1 MKKEKNARSYTTI
14 MSANTVLLDFSLDP
28 ARINDEVS
36 RKDIVRLCK
45 EGLEKY
51 LTGLKISY
59 DMLTADGYLCILNE
73 SSSGTIVTIR
83 FFEQGLITINVE
95 YYRKAGDEPKLS
107 FEQARELENS
117 LVQTLKLNHGQSL
130 PPLQRGPLTRFF
142 PTADE
147 RVIEYD
153 IDRVLYDKRSEF
165 QKIQIV
171 HSKSL
176 GNMLVLDELQNIAE
190 ADLIYTET
198 LMRRG
203 IEDYAGKEICILG
216 GGDGALLYELLKE
229 KPKHVVMLEID
240 DMVMQACNKYMN
252 SICGN
257 VLEKR
262 KDDNYEIIVDDCVR
276 YLHKFSQEGRKFD
289 YVFGDLTD
297 IPISDTPTGEI
308 WDFIRKILQSSF
320 KVLKPDG
327 KFMTHGNGVSCPESL
342 KMYEEQLVKLE
353 PKVSYTKCTAFVP
366 SFMEEWVFYQVQR
379 EDTNAAA
386 SV

>member
-1 MKKEKNARSYTTI
+1 
-14 MSANTVLLDFSLDP
+14 MSANSVLLDFSLDP
-28 ARINDEVS
+28 TRINDEVS
-36 RKDIVRLCK
+36 RKDIVKLCK
-45 EGLEKY
+45 EHLEKY
-51 LTGLKISY
+51 IPGLKITY
-59 DMLTADGYLCILNE
+59 DMLTEDGYLCILNAP
-73 SSSGTIVTIR
+73 GAIITTIR
-83 FFEQGLITINVE
+83 FFNQGLITVNIE
-95 YYRKAGDEPKLS
+95 YYRAECEAPKIS
-107 FEQARELENS
+107 FEQTRELENK
-117 LVQTLKLNHGQSL
+117 LVQDLKLNHGQSL
-130 PPLQRGPLTRFF
+130 PTLQRGPITKYF

-153 IDRVLYDKRSEF
+153 IDKVLYDKRSDF

-203 IEDYAGKEICILG
+203 IENYKDKEICILG

-229 KPKHVVMLEID
+229 EPKHVVMLEID
-240 DMVMQACNKYMN
+240 DLVMEACNKYMN
-252 SICGN
+252 SICGD

-262 KDDNYEIIVDDCVR
+262 KSDNFEIVIGDCMM
-276 YLHKFSQEGRKFD
+276 YLNKYIKEGRKFD

-308 WDFIRKILQSSF
+308 WDFIRVILESSF

-342 KMYEEQLVKLE
+342 QMYEEQLEKLS
-353 PKVSYTKCTAFVP
+353 PKVTFTKCSAFVP

-379 EDTNAAA
+379 APGAVAN
-386 SV
+386 V

>member
-1 MKKEKNARSYTTI
+1 

-95 YYRKAGDEPKLS
+95 YYRKDGDEPKLS
-107 FEQARELENS
+107 FEQTRELENS

-203 IEDYAGKEICILG
+203 VEDYAGKEICILG

-252 SICGN
+252 SICGD

-342 KMYEEQLVKLE
+342 KMYEEQLVKLD

-379 EDTNAAA
+379 EDTNVAAN
-386 SV
+386 V